1 MLFSI
6 PCGLQNLKA
15 NPKLV
20 LWEVEEPNRVSLAP
34 LNCPKI
40 PISITYLV
48 VYNSLLVGLRSFA
61 KLG

>member
-1 MLFSI
+1 
-6 PCGLQNLKA
+6 
-15 NPKLV
+15 V